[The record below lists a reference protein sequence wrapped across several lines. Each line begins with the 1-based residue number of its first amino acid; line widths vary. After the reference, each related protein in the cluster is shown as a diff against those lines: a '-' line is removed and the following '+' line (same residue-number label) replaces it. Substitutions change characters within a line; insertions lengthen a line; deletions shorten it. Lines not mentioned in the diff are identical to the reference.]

1 MYDKLKI
8 PNFLIFPGTETKLL
22 AGLKIGC
29 AGTISAVTQVT
40 HSLARKVFDDFNNK
54 KNQTGNEKLIL
65 VREVFDKYNLI
76 SALHSYM
83 ALKDK
88 NFENLL
94 PPLILLD
101 AKEKKDLINKLSNLN
116 FTIDKNIAA

>member
-1 MYDKLKI
+1 MI
-8 PNFLIFPGTETKLL
+8 LIIKKKQTE
-22 AGLKIGC
+22 
-29 AGTISAVTQVT
+29 
-40 HSLARKVFDDFNNK
+40 
-54 KNQTGNEKLIL
+54 NEKLIA

-83 ALKDK
+83 ALKNK

-94 PPLILLD
+94 PPLILLE